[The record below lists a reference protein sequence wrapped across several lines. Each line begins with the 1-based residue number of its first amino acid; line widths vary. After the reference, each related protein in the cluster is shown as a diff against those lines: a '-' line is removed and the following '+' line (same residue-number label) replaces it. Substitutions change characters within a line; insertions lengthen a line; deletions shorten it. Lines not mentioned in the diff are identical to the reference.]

1 MIFNIKTY
9 SFSGD
14 VMRLVHKVSK
24 KRYLGKNV
32 YESERFLVPIPS
44 KNRDLVK
51 PLLSLDSEISV
62 KSEGEGLVILV
73 KPIDR

>member
-1 MIFNIKTY
+1 
-9 SFSGD
+9 
-14 VMRLVHKVSK
+14 MRLVHKVSK